1 MDNKRWAVGTLGA
14 ITLFLLPALAAI
26 SEEKPKVSS
35 LDDYP
40 PAVVQHLL
48 TDFALQKKALEEEGV
63 PATIDDLPGWNAC
76 ASNEDNAYPKYVAAF
91 AAEVLS
97 ERLGLLAEAAALP
110 CYQYPFK
117 SGLWSGLFG
126 NTVDVTSGMRE
137 ASRLLASEISVQT
150 ALGDSERA
158 VRNAEAGFG
167 LVGHFAKAPTNLV
180 QLSRYA
186 CQELIIGSFQDM
198 LSGATLTEA
207 QLVRLNQ
214 ALVRAYDPAVLARTW
229 IAEKVTNQQS
239 EPFESCPTIH
249 LHDARSRAQLLAAR
263 AAVAVERYRLAQ
275 GALPVALSELVP
287 IYLPEVP
294 LDPFNGKTLYFVT
307 SDEAYAVF
315 SVDDD
320 GAACPN
326 PLEVVRG
333 DERSMV
339 RISIEKKPKPLSELY
354 YEEPRG
360 SGEGNT
366 RTEKKSIESVASMAA
381 KALPRNGAN
390 ILRLSAGPVDG
401 GIAVLLNAVT
411 SGVNPREST
420 PVLAAF
426 WVHDGAIHTVN
437 NWARDIV
444 PDLPPAPEAITFD
457 RVRDVVH

>member
-1 MDNKRWAVGTLGA
+1 MDNKRWSAGTFGV
-14 ITLFLLPALAAI
+14 ITLILIPALAAI
-26 SEEKPKVSS
+26 SAEKPKVSS

-48 TDFALQKKALEEEGV
+48 ADFAEQKKALEVQGV
-63 PATIDDLPGWNAC
+63 PATIDELPGWNAC
-76 ASNEDNAYPKYVAAF
+76 ASNEDNAHPKYVAAF

-117 SGLWSGLFG
+117 SGLWSWLFG
-126 NTVDVTSGMRE
+126 STVDVTSGMRE

-167 LVGHFAKAPTNLV
+167 LIGHFAKAPTNLV

-186 CQELIIGSFQDM
+186 CQELIMGSFQDL
-198 LSGATLTEA
+198 LSSATLTEA
-207 QLVRLNQ
+207 QLVRLDQ
-214 ALVRAYDPAVLARTW
+214 ALARAYDPAVLARTW
-229 IAEKVTNQQS
+229 FGEKAMYAEVD
-239 EPFESCPTIH
+239 PFEACATIH
-249 LHDARSRAQLLAAR
+249 VFEARSRAQLLAAR
-263 AAVAVERYRLAQ
+263 AAVALERYRLAH
-275 GALPVALSELVP
+275 GSLPAALSDLVP
-287 IYLPEVP
+287 AYLPEVP
-294 LDPFNGKTLYFVT
+294 VDPFNGETLHFVA
-307 SDEAYAVF
+307 SDNAYAII

-320 GAACPN
+320 GTACTN

-366 RTEKKSIESVASMAA
+366 RTEKKAIESVASMAA
-381 KALPRNGAN
+381 KVLPRNGAN
-390 ILRLSAGPVDG
+390 ILRLSAGPLDG

-426 WVHDGAIHTVN
+426 WISEGTVYTVN
-437 NWARDIV
+437 PWAKDLV
-444 PDLPPAPEAITFD
+444 PDLPSAPEAITFD